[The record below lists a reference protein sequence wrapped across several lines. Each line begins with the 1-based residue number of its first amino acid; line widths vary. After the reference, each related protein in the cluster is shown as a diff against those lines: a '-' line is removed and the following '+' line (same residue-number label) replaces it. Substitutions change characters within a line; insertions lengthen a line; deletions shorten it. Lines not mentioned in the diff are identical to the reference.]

1 MLRPS
6 IFQINV
12 SQGGVPKLRV
22 RSAEVTTLALVG
34 DAHNDTK
41 VHGGPTRA
49 VCLYSLERILAL
61 QAEGHPIFPG
71 STGEN
76 VTLAGVDWDA
86 VVPGVRLRL
95 GDTVEI
101 EITKYTE
108 PCPKITGSFVDGDI
122 SRMAQAKHPGWSR
135 VYASVITPGEIRIGD
150 CVTLLGSKGGGV

>member
-12 SQGGVPKLRV
+12 SQGGVPKLPV
-22 RSAEVTTLALVG
+22 RCAEVTTTELAG
-34 DAHNDTK
+34 DAHNNLE

-76 VTLAGVDWDA
+76 VTVAGVDWDA
-86 VVPGVRLRL
+86 VVPGTRLQL

-101 EITKYTE
+101 EVTGYTS
-108 PCPKITGSFVDGDI
+108 PCPKITASFADGDI
-122 SRMAQAKHPGWSR
+122 SRMGQPTHPGWSR
-135 VYASVITPGEIRIGD
+135 VYASVITTGEICVGD
-150 CVTLLGSKGGGV
+150 GVELFES